1 MGKFFALIISILENV
16 FLLTKIKQEN
26 TLQGGGTGRGMSA
39 WKGKQLWYAF
49 HLQFF
54 PTWIK
59 FPAGNQLIISKYRQ
73 RFQISEKDLE
83 KSGKKEVGFLCDAG
97 KTP

>member
-26 TLQGGGTGRGMSA
+26 TLQGGGTWRGMSA
-39 WKGKQLWYAF
+39 
-49 HLQFF
+49 
-54 PTWIK
+54 WIK

-83 KSGKKEVGFLCDAG
+83 KSGEKRSWIFM
-97 KTP
+97 